1 MKRGLGYWKGR
12 EMRNSDRFRATQSFE
27 SSAPDFGMA
36 ASQRRLC
43 ATYARFYERL
53 AEREA
58 AQDSDHPYRR
68 EAMGWKTRRH
78 Q

>member
-1 MKRGLGYWKGR
+1 
-12 EMRNSDRFRATQSFE
+12 MRNSDRFREAHSFE
-27 SSAPDFGMA
+27 STAPDFGLA

-58 AQDSDHPYRR
+58 AQGSDHPYRR
-68 EAMGWKTRRH
+68 EAMGWKTRRR